1 MELVESI
8 YSSDFLCAIN
18 ILQFSVHKIHD
29 KAIIY
34 FKKKEKENHYYVR
47 PVQNVLWE
55 EITTKE
61 NDRFY
66 INLTE
71 VVQ

>member
-18 ILQFSVHKIHD
+18 ILQFSVHEIHD

-34 FKKKEKENHYYVR
+34 FLKYCHERK
-47 PVQNVLWE
+47 
-55 EITTKE
+55 I
-61 NDRFY
+61 
-66 INLTE
+66 IIM
-71 VVQ
+71 

>member
-34 FKKKEKENHYYVR
+34 FKKNFHERKSLLCKTRLECTMGRNYYER
-47 PVQNVLWE
+47 
-55 EITTKE
+55 K
-61 NDRFY
+61 
-66 INLTE
+66 
-71 VVQ
+71 

>member
-34 FKKKEKENHYYVR
+34 FKKNCHERKSLLCKTRLECTMGRNYYER
-47 PVQNVLWE
+47 
-55 EITTKE
+55 K
-61 NDRFY
+61 
-66 INLTE
+66 
-71 VVQ
+71 